1 MQIQFDE
8 NATYDET
15 VEASVRQ
22 FLSEIP
28 TLETKQQMPVIV
40 FQDGVNGSYYIK
52 CSIPAREAAT
62 LSDLNARLDP
72 NKAESFRANRELL
85 LKNVTYLRM
94 EKDAAAG
101 REFNDIIVEYNL
113 EYDPET
119 PLKVWGGQHRI
130 NAIRQ
135 AGRECNRFHGFRV
148 YFNLTKEQRTEVA
161 LVSNT
166 NISVSNDTF
175 DRMIEETMFGDNL
188 RKWCQQAGLLA
199 EGENFPD
206 AGSRAERITVKLA
219 RSFVVNFYLGKD
231 VGEHLSS
238 EELDRNVY
246 EPYLVKTGVTI
257 DQHYREIMAKHD
269 ILSDEALLEAGKRF
283 ATLHRAQ
290 YRAVTAEGSK
300 VKNRKAF
307 RNKALVES
315 ILCGWS
321 YVAGLL
327 QWHPERLE
335 NHYRIPRTSSAIP
348 DPLNAQEMSEFKHDS
363 DPPTYRGLGTRSA
376 LKDMQRMAQ
385 LFLAKSREEN
395 VALDKSFMNK
405 AVSQVVGL
413 LALAK
418 GYA

>member
-161 LVSNT
+161 LVSNI